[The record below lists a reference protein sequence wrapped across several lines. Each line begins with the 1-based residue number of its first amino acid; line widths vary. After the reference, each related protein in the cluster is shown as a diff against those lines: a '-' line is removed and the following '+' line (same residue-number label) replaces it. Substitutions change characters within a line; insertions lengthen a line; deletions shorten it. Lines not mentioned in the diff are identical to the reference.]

1 MQGLVSKSEGKAGRG
16 VGGKA
21 SQRRRA
27 DTRRSAMQRKGI
39 AKKHFDTICNGCA
52 VYAMYGKGIDMQRS
66 AEAKQSIF
74 ERKEILQ

>member
-1 MQGLVSKSEGKAGRG
+1 
-16 VGGKA
+16 
-21 SQRRRA
+21 
-27 DTRRSAMQRKGI
+27 MQRKGI

-52 VYAMYGKGIDMQRS
+52 VCAMYGKGIDMQRF